1 MSVNSYTIRFLDL
14 NSHRLKTDSNQIIKL
29 NKQVKTYGAVVL
41 AMIFWSFSFIWFKI
55 ANKTFHPITIVFI
68 RLLFSVILMTIFL
81 VATKNYMKIKKGDW
95 KLFLMLAVFEPF
107 FYFLGESFGLTYVSA
122 TVCSV
127 LISTIP
133 VFATIGAWLIF
144 KEKLK
149 AINYAGIIVS
159 FFGVLVFIFNIDG
172 SISFDIKGLGLLLL
186 AVISAVGYNLTLSL
200 LVGTYSPV
208 YIVNVQNLIGAILFL
223 PLFLIFDF
231 KSFVSNPFTF
241 DMFKPIIELS
251 IFASCGA
258 FILFAWSVRNMGI
271 TKANVFSNCIP
282 VFTALFSFILMGD
295 KLTFQN
301 IVGMAIV
308 IAGLFMSQMN
318 GTKKITD
325 DALALTGKT
334 A

>member
-1 MSVNSYTIRFLDL
+1 M
-14 NSHRLKTDSNQIIKL
+14 
-29 NKQVKTYGAVVL
+29 NKQIKIYVAVVL
-41 AMIFWSFSFIWFKI
+41 SMIFWSFSFIWFKV

-68 RLLFSVILMTIFL
+68 RLLFSTILMTIFL
-81 VATKNYMKIKKGDW
+81 VVTKNYIKIKKSDR
-95 KLFLMLAVFEPF
+95 KLFLMLALFEPF

-127 LISTIP
+127 LIATIP

-149 AINYAGIIVS
+149 AINYAGIILS
-159 FFGVLVFIFNIDG
+159 FMGVLVFILNTDGSLSFNI
-172 SISFDIKGLGLLLL
+172 KGLLLL
-186 AVISAVGYNLTLSL
+186 TLAVLSAVGYNLTLSRL
-200 LVGTYSPV
+200 IETYTPV
-208 YIVNVQNLIGAILFL
+208 YIVNVQNLIGATLFL

-231 KSFVSNPFTF
+231 KHFISTPFTF
-241 DMFKPIIELS
+241 NMFKPIIELS

-258 FILFAWSVRNMGI
+258 FILFAYSVKNMGI

-282 VFTALFSFILMGD
+282 VFTAFFSFILMGD
-295 KLTFQN
+295 KLTVQN
-301 IVGMAIV
+301 IAGMAIV

-318 GTKKITD
+318 GSNKSID
-325 DALALTGKT
+325 EALTLTGKT

>member
-1 MSVNSYTIRFLDL
+1 
-14 NSHRLKTDSNQIIKL
+14 
-29 NKQVKTYGAVVL
+29 
-41 AMIFWSFSFIWFKI
+41 
-55 ANKTFHPITIVFI
+55 
-68 RLLFSVILMTIFL
+68 
-81 VATKNYMKIKKGDW
+81 MKIKKADR

-144 KEKLK
+144 KERLK
-149 AINYAGIIVS
+149 TINYAGIIIS
-159 FFGVLVFIFNIDG
+159 FIGVIVFILNSDG
-172 SISFDIKGLGLLLL
+172 SISFSIKGLGLLLL
-186 AVISAVGYNLTLSL
+186 AVLSAVGYNLTLSR

-208 YIVNVQNLIGAILFL
+208 YIVNVQNLIGATLFL

-231 KSFVSNPFTF
+231 KHFISTPFTF
-241 DMFKPIIELS
+241 EMFKPIIELS

-282 VFTALFSFILMGD
+282 VFTALFSFVLMGE
-295 KLTFQN
+295 KLSVQN
-301 IVGMAIV
+301 LVGMTIV
-308 IAGLFMSQMN
+308 IAGLFLSQLD
-318 GTKKITD
+318 GTNNSID
-325 DALALTGKT
+325 EARAFTGKT

>member
-1 MSVNSYTIRFLDL
+1 
-14 NSHRLKTDSNQIIKL
+14 L

-68 RLLFSVILMTIFL
+68 RLLFSVILMTVFL
-81 VATKNYMKIKKGDW
+81 VVTKNYMKIKKGDW

-149 AINYAGIIVS
+149 AINYAGIIIS
-159 FFGVLVFIFNIDG
+159 FIGVLVFILNSDG
-172 SISFDIKGLGLLLL
+172 SISFNINGLGLLLL
-186 AVISAVGYNLTLSL
+186 AVFSAVGYNLTLSR
-200 LVGTYSPV
+200 LVDSYSPV

-231 KSFVSNPFTF
+231 RNFVSIPFTF
-241 DMFKPIIELS
+241 EMFKPIIELS

-282 VFTALFSFILMGD
+282 VFTALFSFILMGE
-295 KLTFQN
+295 KLTVQN
-301 IVGMAIV
+301 IAGMIIV

-318 GTKKITD
+318 GRNKSIN

>member
-1 MSVNSYTIRFLDL
+1 M
-14 NSHRLKTDSNQIIKL
+14 
-29 NKQVKTYGAVVL
+29 NKEIKTYGAVIL

-68 RLLFSVILMTIFL
+68 RLSFSVILMTVFL
-81 VATKNYMKIKKGDW
+81 IVTKNYMKIKKGDG
-95 KLFLMLAVFEPF
+95 KLFLMLAMFEPF

-149 AINYAGIIVS
+149 AINYAGIIIS
-159 FFGVLVFIFNIDG
+159 FIGVLVFIFKTDG
-172 SISFDIKGLGLLLL
+172 SISFDSKGLGLLFL
-186 AVISAVGYNLTLSL
+186 AVISAVGYNLTLSR
-200 LVGTYSPV
+200 LVEAYSPV
-208 YIVNVQNLIGAILFL
+208 YIVNVQNLIGAVLFL
-223 PLFLIFDF
+223 PLFLILDY
-231 KSFVSNPFTF
+231 KSFISTPFTF
-241 DMFKPIIELS
+241 NMFKPIIELS

-271 TKANVFSNCIP
+271 IKANVFSNCIP
-282 VFTALFSFILMGD
+282 LFTALFSFVIMGD
-295 KLTFQN
+295 KLTFQS
-301 IVGMAIV
+301 ILGMAIV
-308 IAGLFMSQMN
+308 IAGLFMSQLN
-318 GTKKITD
+318 IRNKSID

>member
-1 MSVNSYTIRFLDL
+1 
-14 NSHRLKTDSNQIIKL
+14 L
-29 NKQVKTYGAVVL
+29 NKNIKTYGAVIL
-41 AMIFWSFSFIWFKI
+41 AMIFWSFSFIWFKV

-68 RLLFSVILMTIFL
+68 RLLFSVIIMTIFL
-81 VATKNYMKIKKGDW
+81 VVTKNYMKIKKGDR

-133 VFATIGAWLIF
+133 VFAAIGARLLF
-144 KEKLK
+144 KERLK
-149 AINYAGIIVS
+149 AINYAGIITS
-159 FFGVLVFIFNIDG
+159 FIGVLVFILNSDG
-172 SISFDIKGLGLLLL
+172 SISFNIKGLGLLLL
-186 AVISAVGYNLTLSL
+186 AVLSAVGYNLTLSR

-223 PLFLIFDF
+223 PLFLILDF
-231 KSFVSNPFTF
+231 KHFIATPVTF
-241 DMFKPIIELS
+241 GMFKPIIELS
-251 IFASCGA
+251 VFASCGA
-258 FILFAWSVRNMGI
+258 FILFAYSVRSMGI

-295 KLTFQN
+295 KLTVQN
-301 IVGMAIV
+301 IAGMAIV
-308 IAGLFMSQMN
+308 IAGLLMAQLN
-318 GTKKITD
+318 GSKKSIEE
-325 DALALTGKT
+325 ALALTGKT

>member
-1 MSVNSYTIRFLDL
+1 
-14 NSHRLKTDSNQIIKL
+14 
-29 NKQVKTYGAVVL
+29 
-41 AMIFWSFSFIWFKI
+41 MIFWSFSFIWFKV

-68 RLLFSVILMTIFL
+68 RLLFSVIIMTTFL
-81 VATKNYMKIKKGDW
+81 LITRNYMKIKKTDR
-95 KLFLMLAVFEPF
+95 KLFMMLALFEPF

-133 VFATIGAWLIF
+133 VFAAIGARLIF

-149 AINYAGIIVS
+149 AINYAGIVTS
-159 FFGVLVFIFNIDG
+159 FIGVLVFIFNTDG
-172 SISFDIKGLGLLLL
+172 SISLNIKGLGLLTL
-186 AVISAVGYNLTLSL
+186 AVLSAVGYNLTLSR

-208 YIVNVQNLIGAILFL
+208 YIVNVQNLLGAILFL

-231 KSFVSNPFTF
+231 KHFISTPFTF
-241 DMFKPIIELS
+241 DMFRPIIELS

-258 FILFAWSVRNMGI
+258 FILFAYSVRNLGI

-282 VFTALFSFILMGD
+282 VFTAIFSFFLIGD
-295 KLTFQN
+295 KLTVQN
-301 IVGMAIV
+301 ITGMAIV
-308 IAGLFMSQMN
+308 IAGILMSQMN
-318 GTKKITD
+318 GKNQNID
-325 DALALTGKT
+325 EALALTGKT